1 MAALVYKEG
10 NLTRN
15 PKVTNFFKIFNNFD
29 YNNNNKLIFIKK
41 SRLESGNSSYNVA
54 KYRVK

>member
-41 SRLESGNSSYNVA
+41 VDLNPEIVA
-54 KYRVK
+54 ITLQNIE